1 MTVTLPSP
9 RASPDRETARRARKR
24 IKRLADA
31 GIVTVAG
38 GWRGDAGAI
47 FAPAPNVGAVS
58 DGCAAMAG

>member
-24 IKRLADA
+24 IQLLAGA
-31 GIVTVAG
+31 GSVKVAG
-38 GWRGDAGAI
+38 GRRGDGGAI
-47 FAPAPNVGAVS
+47 FAPAPIVGAVS